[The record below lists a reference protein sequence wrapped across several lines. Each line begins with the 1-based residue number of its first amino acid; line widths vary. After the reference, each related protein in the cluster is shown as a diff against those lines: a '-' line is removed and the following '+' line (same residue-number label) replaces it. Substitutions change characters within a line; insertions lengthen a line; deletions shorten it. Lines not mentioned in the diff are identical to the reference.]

1 MKKFINDVENVEN
14 EMLEGIVDAHP
25 DYVKRLEG
33 LDVLVRADKK
43 EGKVALVSGGGSGHE
58 PAHGGF
64 VGRGMLDAA
73 VAGAVYTSPTPD
85 QVYEAIKA
93 VDAGNGVLLVIK
105 NYTGDVMN
113 FEMAAEMAEGDG
125 IEVASVVTN
134 DDVAVQDSLYT
145 TCLLYTS

>member
-1 MKKFINDVENVEN
+1 MCIRD
-14 EMLEGIVDAHP
+14 
-25 DYVKRLEG
+25 R
-33 LDVLVRADKK
+33 
-43 EGKVALVSGGGSGHE
+43 
-58 PAHGGF
+58 
-64 VGRGMLDAA
+64 
-73 VAGAVYTSPTPD
+73 YTSPTPD

>member
-93 VDAGNGVLLVIK
+93 VDAGNGVLLIIP
-105 NYTGDVMN
+105 VM
-113 FEMAAEMAEGDG
+113 
-125 IEVASVVTN
+125 
-134 DDVAVQDSLYT
+134 L
-145 TCLLYTS
+145 